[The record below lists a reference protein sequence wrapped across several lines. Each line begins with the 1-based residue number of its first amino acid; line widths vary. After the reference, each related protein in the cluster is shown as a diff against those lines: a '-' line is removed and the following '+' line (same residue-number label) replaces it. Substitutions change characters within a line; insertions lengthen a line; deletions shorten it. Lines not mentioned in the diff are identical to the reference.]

1 MIGLTLDNVTPG
13 RADGDRPREMYTS
26 VVVETCQFTCTFV

>member
-13 RADGDRPREMYTS
+13 RADGGWPREKYTS
-26 VVVETCQFTCTFV
+26 VVVGTCQLTCTFV

>member
-13 RADGDRPREMYTS
+13 RADGDRPREIS
-26 VVVETCQFTCTFV
+26 RLFLERANLLAHLFV